1 MKAVAPFPLSPKRI
15 PGCIEIMPA
24 TGRLIDAGDLELIF
38 LVERRTTQKEQQ
50 KKEHLNSSLR
60 K

>member
-24 TGRLIDAGDLELIF
+24 IGRLIDAGDLELIF
-38 LVERRTTQKEQQ
+38 PVERRTTQKKAAEEGAF
-50 KKEHLNSSLR
+50 K
-60 K
+60 